1 MNEKAVASKRLA
13 SLDWMR
19 GFVMVLMTI
28 DHASL
33 AFNGSRL
40 SADSAGLYV
49 LGLSYSTAEFLTR
62 WSTHLCAPTFVFLA
76 GTALAISTER
86 RIAKGGS
93 EKEIDRNLL
102 KRGAIIAALDPTLIS
117 LLKGHLTFQ
126 VLFAIG
132 SSMMLMAI
140 LRKLSPVWLFALA
153 LGWVFGGEAVTMLFW
168 TPEHGWPD
176 ALISILFV
184 TLYSEDLQISYPVI
198 PWLSLMMLGWV
209 FGQYLTR
216 YLSGDTQLV
225 SPIRLLVI
233 TATCCLT
240 LFVLFRWF
248 NDYGNMMLV
257 RESDHWIHW
266 LYVSKYPP
274 SLTFILLE
282 IGLLAICLAG
292 FMLIEKHTRVRPNGP
307 LLVFGQTAL
316 FFYIM
321 HRIIL
326 DGSAA
331 LFDLHGFGGLGETY
345 IISAAVLLVLYPT
358 CLWYRQ
364 YKQKHPHSWVRYI

>member
-1 MNEKAVASKRLA
+1 MIKQASTSNRLA

-49 LGLSYSTAEFLTR
+49 LGLSYSAAEFLTR

-76 GTALAISTER
+76 GTALALSTER

-93 EKEIDRNLL
+93 EKEIDKNLL

-132 SSMMLMAI
+132 SSMMLMAV
-140 LRKLSPVWLFALA
+140 LRRLPPLWLFMLA
-153 LGWVFGGEAVTMLFW
+153 FAWVLCGEAVTMLLW
-168 TPEHGWPD
+168 TPTDGWPD
-176 ALISILFV
+176 ALTSILFV
-184 TLYSEDLQISYPVI
+184 TLYSEDLQINYPIV

-209 FGQYLTR
+209 FGQYLNR
-216 YLSGDTQLV
+216 YLSGAKRLV

-233 TATCCLT
+233 TAICCFT
-240 LFVLFRWF
+240 LFALFRWF

-257 RESDHWIHW
+257 RESNHWIHW

-282 IGLLAICLAG
+282 LGLLAICLAG
-292 FMLIEKHTRVRPNGP
+292 FMLIEKYASVRPNGP

-316 FFYIM
+316 FFYIL

-331 LFDLHGFGGLGETY
+331 LFGLHGFGGLTETF
-345 IISAAVLLVLYPT
+345 IITAAALLILYPA
-358 CLWYRQ
+358 CIWFRN
-364 YKQKHPHSWVRYI
+364 YKQMHPRSWVRYI

>member
-1 MNEKAVASKRLA
+1 MNNKPTASKRLA

-19 GFVMVLMTI
+19 GFVMVLMTV

-49 LGLSYSTAEFLTR
+49 TGLSYSATEFLTR
-62 WSTHLCAPTFVFLA
+62 WISHLCAPTFVFLA
-76 GTALAISTER
+76 GTALALSTER
-86 RIAKGGS
+86 RIARGGNES
-93 EKEIDRNLL
+93 EIDKNLI

-132 SSMMLMAI
+132 TSMMLMAI
-140 LRKLSPVWLFALA
+140 LRKLPPLWLLFLAFA
-153 LGWVFGGEAVTMLFW
+153 WIIGGEALTMLFW
-168 TPEHGWPD
+168 TPADGWPD
-176 ALISILFV
+176 ALTSVLFV
-184 TLYSEDLQISYPVI
+184 TLYSADLQINYPII

-216 YLSGDTQLV
+216 YLSGTTSLV
-225 SPIRLLVI
+225 PPIRLLVI
-233 TATCCLT
+233 TAILCFA
-240 LFVLFRWF
+240 LFALFRWF
-248 NDYGNMMLV
+248 NDYGNMLLV
-257 RESDHWIHW
+257 RESNHWIHW

-282 IGLLAICLAG
+282 LGLLAICLAG
-292 FMLIEKHTRVRPNGP
+292 FMLIEKHVDTRPNGP

-316 FFYIM
+316 FFYIL

-331 LFDLHGFGGLGETY
+331 LFGLHGFGGLSETF
-345 IISAAVLLVLYPT
+345 IITAAVLVILYPA
-358 CLWYRQ
+358 CIWFRN
-364 YKQKHPHSWVRYI
+364 YKQMHPHSWVRYI

>member
-1 MNEKAVASKRLA
+1 MNEKAAASNRLA

-19 GFVMVLMTI
+19 GFVMVLMTV

-49 LGLSYSTAEFLTR
+49 LGLSYSAAEFLTR

-86 RIAKGGS
+86 RIEKGGS
-93 EKEIDRNLL
+93 EKEIDKNLI

-132 SSMMLMAI
+132 TSMMLMAI
-140 LRKLSPVWLFALA
+140 LRKLPPAWLFALA
-153 LGWVFGGEAVTMLFW
+153 LGWIFGGEAITMLFW

-176 ALISILFV
+176 ALSSMFFV
-184 TLYSEDLQISYPVI
+184 TLYSADLQINYPII

-216 YLSGDTQLV
+216 YLSGNTQLV

-282 IGLLAICLAG
+282 IGLLAVCLAG

-307 LLVFGQTAL
+307 LLLFGQTAL

-345 IISAAVLLVLYPT
+345 IISLATLLALYPA
-358 CLWYRQ
+358 CLVYRQ
-364 YKQKHPHSWVRYI
+364 YKKDHPHSWVRYI

>member
-331 LFDLHGFGGLGETY
+331 LFDLHGFGGLGESY